1 MIFHCRENHEDL
13 EETSIESEVFD
24 IDLDDG
30 ASEGDDENEGAGNW
44 LAKIWLLLMVLQHL

>member
-30 ASEGDDENEGAGNW
+30 ASEGDDENEGAGN
-44 LAKIWLLLMVLQHL
+44 